1 MPDFAIAEAYFIGAM
16 MILIL
21 VICSVAVYF
30 FFRQLKR
37 EKADTQSRKEQE
49 KAKKRIFQEIQE
61 IFYGRNLHI

>member
-21 VICSVAVYF
+21 IICAAAVFF

-37 EKADTQSRKEQE
+37 EKNMAKIRKEIKKQE
-49 KAKKRIFQEIQE
+49 NASK
-61 IFYGRNLHI
+61 